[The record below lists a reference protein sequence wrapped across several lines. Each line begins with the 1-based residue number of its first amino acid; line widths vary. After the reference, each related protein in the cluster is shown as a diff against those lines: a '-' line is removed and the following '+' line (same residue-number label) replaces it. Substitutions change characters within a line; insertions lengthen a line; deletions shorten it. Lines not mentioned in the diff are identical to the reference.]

1 MKVINGRWIQDGE
14 SVVDN
19 TEFSDKLVRVK
30 EFARGRE
37 LTHSKIEV
45 LFRILD
51 TNEQVD
57 KVLSYVLSMD
67 SDQLKKILS

>member
-1 MKVINGRWIQDGE
+1 MKVINGRWVQDGE

-19 TEFSDKLVRVK
+19 AEFSDKLVRVK

-51 TNEQVD
+51 TDEYID
-57 KVLSYVLSMD
+57 RALSYVLNMD
-67 SDQLKKILS
+67 RDQLNKIL